1 MSHQE
6 HAAPVENKFF
16 TPGMKIL
23 TAVMLTG
30 LGFGLYRMIFGLEAA
45 THLNDQYP
53 LGLWIGV
60 DVATG
65 VALAAGGFTS
75 GALVYVFQREHFHA
89 VIRPALLTAMLG
101 YTFVGV
107 GLMFDLGR
115 WYNIWHP
122 AIPFMWQG
130 NSVLFE
136 VGMCVMIYINVL
148 YLEFAPIV
156 CERFIGRVN
165 LPVSIFPLNLL
176 NQISSIVLRGSQK
189 QIGEH
194 PLNYLIDMLLRFAD
208 HILGKIMFVFILAGI
223 VLSCCHQSSLG
234 TLMVIAPYKMHPL
247 YSSQLGPLFF
257 LTSAFAV
264 GLTMI
269 VFESMIAS
277 HIFGRKP
284 EMHILTPL
292 SKIIPWLLGFYISI
306 KLGDMLYRET
316 YHFLFEGSAPV
327 IMFWIEFGLLTVVPC
342 CMLLSQDVRRS
353 PRGLF
358 IATAMYIAGICLNR
372 CTVFMIAYKPLY
384 AQKAYIPALS
394 EFALTIGLIAT
405 IVFIYRLVVTVLP
418 VLPMPETE
426 KKQH

>member
-1 MSHQE
+1 MSHDE
-6 HAAPVENKFF
+6 RCEPVAKPFF
-16 TPGMKIL
+16 TKGMLVLIGIMV
-23 TAVMLTG
+23 AG
-30 LGFGLYRMIFGLEAA
+30 LGVGLYRMLFSLASV
-45 THLNDQYP
+45 TNLNDQYP

-89 VIRPALLTAMLG
+89 IIRPALLTALLG

-107 GLMFDLGR
+107 GLEFDLGR

-136 VGMCVMIYINVL
+136 VGMCVMIYLNVL
-148 YLEFAPIV
+148 YLEFAPVV

-165 LPVSIFPLNLL
+165 LPGRLARLNDP
-176 NQISSIVLRGSQK
+176 V
-189 QIGEH
+189 
-194 PLNYLIDMLLRFAD
+194 DMLLRYAD
-208 HILGKIMFVFILAGI
+208 HILGKIMFVFIIAGI

-234 TLMVIAPYKMHPL
+234 TLLVIAPYKVHPL

-264 GLTMI
+264 GITMV

-277 HIFGRKP
+277 RVFGRKP
-284 EMHILTPL
+284 EMHVLTPV
-292 SKIIPWLLGFYISI
+292 SKIIPWLLGIYISV
-306 KLGDMLYRET
+306 KLGDMLWRGT
-316 YHFLFEGSAPV
+316 YSFLFDCSAPV
-327 IMFWIEFGLLTVVPC
+327 LMFWLEFGLLTVVPFF
-342 CMLLSQDVRRS
+342 MLMSADIRRS

-358 IATAMYIAGICLNR
+358 IAAAMYVVGICLNR
-372 CTVFMIAYKPLY
+372 CTVFMIAYEPLY
-384 AQKAYIPALS
+384 AEKAYVPALG
-394 EFALTIGLIAT
+394 EFALTIGLICT
-405 IVFIYRLVVTVLP
+405 IVFVYRVFVTLLP
-418 VLPMPETE
+418 VLPAPEE
-426 KKQH
+426 H